1 MSVSKMIMGQAANRY
16 VDPVNVENLF
26 STFLY
31 NGTGSAQTI
40 TNNIDLSGEGGL
52 VWSKARSATKNH
64 ALVDTVRGANKY
76 LEANN
81 TVAEGTATNI
91 VTAFNSN
98 GYTAGGGGY
107 AGENGLEYVSWTF
120 RKQAKFFDIV
130 TYSGTGSAQT
140 ISHNLG
146 SVPGMIIVK
155 LTSGSDAWHI
165 YHRGL
170 NGGSS
175 PEDYYLQLNSTDG
188 EINNASIWNDTAPT
202 DSVFTVGTNGGVNGN
217 GSTYVAY
224 VFAHNNNDG
233 GFGSTND
240 QDIIKCGSYTV
251 SSTANFD
258 VELGFEPQFVIV
270 KGVSGGSIS
279 QYYDWQILDSMR
291 GGLDVD
297 NKATGNLAANE
308 TTSESAN
315 AYNNASYDLLQPTP
329 TGFRVS
335 SASSGAAVTASN
347 GYTYVYMAI
356 RRGDMAVPTD
366 ATKVFKVDQ
375 GHASNVPNFESGFP
389 VDFGLL
395 RQTSADGFHSATRL
409 TGPKYMDT
417 NSTGAESSN
426 SNYAFDFQDGY
437 VGSAFGTSYYAWMW
451 KRAPGY
457 FDVVCYTGTGS
468 VRTVSHNLGVAPEMI
483 WVKTRSN
490 AVGWAVYHSSQ
501 GFSKGGRLETTD
513 AFGTETNRVTAA
525 SSATF
530 SVGTDAYVNVSARTY
545 IAFLFATAPGVSKVG
560 SYTGNGGTQNI
571 DCGFSSGARFVLIKR
586 SSNAQDW
593 YIFDS
598 TRGIVAGNDPYLKL
612 NTTDAE
618 ATAADEIDPLS
629 SGFTIHQT
637 GSAGINFSGHTYI
650 FYAIA

>member
-1 MSVSKMIMGQAANRY
+1 MGQAANRY